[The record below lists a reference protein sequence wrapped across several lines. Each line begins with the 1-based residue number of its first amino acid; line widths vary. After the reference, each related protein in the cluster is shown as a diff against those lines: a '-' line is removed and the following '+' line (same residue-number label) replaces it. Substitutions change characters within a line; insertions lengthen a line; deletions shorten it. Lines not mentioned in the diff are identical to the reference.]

1 MALTTASLTG
11 SVATSAANVVTGTGV
26 FDDLME
32 TVVKHLEAQFQ
43 LGRIT
48 GTDYATVY
56 LGALQSAIQQAVSY
70 TMEKTNSEVTL
81 LNQKYLTEYVQTG
94 ISSTGTAAATSTMGK
109 QQALY
114 TEQAKGFQWNADQ
127 KYLKTL
133 MDAWSINVST
143 AGVAATNVTAINATG
158 TDGLNDQIAAA
169 KPD

>member
-1 MALTTASLTG
+1 
-11 SVATSAANVVTGTGV
+11 
-26 FDDLME
+26 
-32 TVVKHLEAQFQ
+32 
-43 LGRIT
+43 
-48 GTDYATVY
+48 
-56 LGALQSAIQQAVSY
+56 
-70 TMEKTNSEVTL
+70 
-81 LNQKYLTEYVQTG
+81 
-94 ISSTGTAAATSTMGK
+94 MGK